1 MEAVKQGSICLGL
14 RSNTHAVLCSLKRS
28 PSNLASF
35 QEKIFK
41 IDDFMGMAMAGLTAD
56 ARVLCKF
63 MRNECLN
70 YKYIYES
77 NHPLNRLILKV
88 AEKS

>member
-1 MEAVKQGSICLGL
+1 MIIL
-14 RSNTHAVLCSLKRS
+14 
-28 PSNLASF
+28 
-35 QEKIFK
+35 
-41 IDDFMGMAMAGLTAD
+41 LTG
-56 ARVLCKF
+56 VLCKF

-88 AEKS
+88 AESIF